1 MGIKNMVDKIT
12 LGHGSGGKLSA
23 ELIRE
28 FLKPLGN
35 PILNRL
41 EDSAVFPLCGKT
53 AFTTDSFVVQ
63 PLFFLGGDIGSLSVS
78 GTINDLVSVGA
89 SPLYLSLA
97 LIIEE
102 DFSRTDL
109 KKIIYSAART
119 AAQAGVKVVT
129 GDTKVVDRGKTHGL
143 FITTSGCG
151 LIPDDIVLG
160 RSKIKAGDA
169 VLVNGPVGDHAAAVM
184 LARNEFSFS
193 GKIRS
198 DAAPLNGLVSRFL
211 SRLKTVRFIR
221 DITRGGLATI
231 LSEVSDE
238 MKWGIELNETAI
250 PLRREV
256 IGIAE
261 ILGLDPLYFACE
273 GKMALF
279 VAEEEAKEALRL
291 LRKDPL
297 GKDAAIIGRVVSEPA
312 GRTILRTRISGTRLL
327 EPFSGDQLPRIC

>member
-1 MGIKNMVDKIT
+1 MADKIT

-28 FLKPLGN
+28 FLKTLGN

-41 EDSAVFPLCGKT
+41 EDSAVLSLCGKM
-53 AFTTDSFVVQ
+53 AFTTDSFVVH
-63 PLFFLGGDIGSLSVS
+63 PLFFPGGDIGSLSVS

-89 SPLYLSLA
+89 VPLYLSLA

-102 DFSRTDL
+102 DFSRATL
-109 KKIIYSAART
+109 KKIIASAART

-129 GDTKVVDRGKTHGL
+129 GDTKVVGRGRAHGL

-151 LIPDDIVLG
+151 LIPDDVTLG
-160 RSKIKAGDA
+160 RNKIKVGDM

-193 GKIRS
+193 GRVRS
-198 DAAPLNGLVSRFL
+198 DAAPLNDLVNRFL
-211 SRLKTVRFIR
+211 SQIKTVRFIR

-238 MKWGIELNETAI
+238 MNWGIELNETAI

-273 GKMALF
+273 GKVVVF
-279 VAEEEAKEALRL
+279 VAREEAGKALHL
-291 LRKDPL
+291 MQEHPL
-297 GKDAAIIGRVVSEPA
+297 GKGAAIIGRVVAEPT

>member
-1 MGIKNMVDKIT
+1 MENKIT
-12 LGHGSGGKLSA
+12 LGHGSGGRLSA

-41 EDSAVFPLCGKT
+41 EDSAVLSLCGKV
-53 AFTTDSFVVQ
+53 AFTIDSFVVH
-63 PLFFLGGDIGSLSVS
+63 PLFFPGGDIGSLSVS

-89 SPLYLSLA
+89 VPLYLSLA
-97 LIIEE
+97 LVIEE
-102 DFSRTDL
+102 GFSRADL
-109 KKIIYSAART
+109 KKIIASVART
-119 AAQAGVKVVT
+119 AAQAGVKIVT
-129 GDTKVVDRGKTHGL
+129 GDTKVVGRGVTHGL

-151 LIPDDIVLG
+151 LIPNDVTLG
-160 RSKIKAGDA
+160 RNKIKVGDVA
-169 VLVNGPVGDHAAAVM
+169 LVNGPIGNHAAAVM

-193 GKIRS
+193 GKIKS
-198 DAAPLNGLVSRFL
+198 DAAPLNDLVERFL
-211 SRLKTVRFIR
+211 SQLKTVRFIR

-231 LSEVSDE
+231 LSEVSE
-238 MKWGIELNETAI
+238 NMNWGIELNEAAI

-273 GKMALF
+273 GKVVVF
-279 VAEEEAKEALRL
+279 VSEKEAEKALHLMREH
-291 LRKDPL
+291 PL
-297 GKDAAIIGRVVSEPA
+297 GKGAAIIGKVVAEPT

>member
-1 MGIKNMVDKIT
+1 MADKIT

-41 EDSAVFPLCGKT
+41 EDSAVFSLRGKV
-53 AFTTDSFVVQ
+53 AFTTDSFVVH
-63 PLFFLGGDIGSLSVS
+63 PLFFPGGDIGSLSVS

-89 SPLYLSLA
+89 VPLYLSLA

-102 DFSRTDL
+102 DFNQTDL
-109 KKIIYSAART
+109 KKIITSIART
-119 AAQAGVKVVT
+119 AARAGVKVVT
-129 GDTKVVDRGKTHGL
+129 GDTKVVGRGKAHGL
-143 FITTSGCG
+143 FIITSGCG
-151 LIPDDIVLG
+151 LIPDNIALG
-160 RSKIKAGDA
+160 RNKIKIGDA
-169 VLVNGPVGDHAAAVM
+169 VLVNGPVGNHAAAIM

-198 DAAPLNGLVSRFL
+198 DAAPLNGLAKRLL
-211 SRLKTVRFIR
+211 SRIKTVHFIR

-238 MKWGIELNETAI
+238 MDWGIELDEKAI

-273 GKMALF
+273 GKVVVFA
-279 VAEEEAKEALRL
+279 AKEEAKEALCLMREH
-291 LRKDPL
+291 PL
-297 GKDAAIIGRVVSEPA
+297 GKGAAIIGKVVAEPT

>member
-1 MGIKNMVDKIT
+1 MEDAIT
-12 LGHGSGGKLSA
+12 LGHGGGGRLSA

-28 FLKPLGN
+28 FLKPLDN

-41 EDSAVFPLCGKT
+41 EDSAIFPLRGKT
-53 AFTTDSFVVQ
+53 AFTTDSFVVH
-63 PLFFLGGDIGSLSVS
+63 PLFFPGGDIGSLSVS

-89 SPLYLSLA
+89 IPLYLSLA

-102 DFSRTDL
+102 GFSRTNL
-109 KKIIYSAART
+109 KKIIASAART
-119 AAQAGVKVVT
+119 AKQAGVKIVT
-129 GDTKVVDRGKTHGL
+129 GDTKVVDRGMAHGL
-143 FITTSGCG
+143 FITTAGCG
-151 LIPDDIVLG
+151 LIPDNIILG
-160 RSKIKAGDA
+160 RDKIRVGDA

-198 DAAPLNGLVSRFL
+198 DAAPLNNLFQRFL
-211 SRLKTVRFIR
+211 TKLKTVRFIR

-231 LSEVSDE
+231 LSEVSE
-238 MKWGIELNETAI
+238 NMKWGIEVNETKV

-261 ILGLDPLYFACE
+261 ILGLDPLYFTCE
-273 GKMALF
+273 GKVVIF
-279 VAEEEAKEALRL
+279 VAGEEAEKALRL
-291 LRKDPL
+291 MREHPL
-297 GKDAAIIGRVVSEPA
+297 GKGAAIIGKVVAEPA

-327 EPFSGDQLPRIC
+327 EPFSGEQLPRIC

>member
-1 MGIKNMVDKIT
+1 MADKIT

-41 EDSAVFPLCGKT
+41 EDSAVLSLCGKM
-53 AFTTDSFVVQ
+53 AFTTDSFVVH
-63 PLFFLGGDIGSLSVS
+63 PLFFPGGDIGSLSVS

-89 SPLYLSLA
+89 VPLYLSLA

-102 DFSRTDL
+102 DFSRADL
-109 KKIIYSAART
+109 KKIIASAART

-129 GDTKVVDRGKTHGL
+129 GDTKVVDRGRAHGL

-151 LIPDDIVLG
+151 LIPDDIALG
-160 RSKIKAGDA
+160 RSKIKVGDVA
-169 VLVNGPVGDHAAAVM
+169 LVNGPVGDHAAAVM

-198 DAAPLNGLVSRFL
+198 DAAPLNDLVNRFL
-211 SRLKTVRFIR
+211 SQLKTVRFIR

-238 MKWGIELNETAI
+238 MNWGIELNETAI

-273 GKMALF
+273 GKVVVF
-279 VAEEEAKEALRL
+279 VAKEEARKALRL
-291 LRKDPL
+291 MQEHPL
-297 GKDAAIIGRVVSEPA
+297 GKGAAIIGKVVAEPA
-312 GRTILRTRISGTRLL
+312 GLTILRTRISGTRLL

>member
-1 MGIKNMVDKIT
+1 MADKIT

-41 EDSAVFPLCGKT
+41 EDSAVFPFCGKA

-63 PLFFLGGDIGSLSVS
+63 PLFFPDGDIGSLAVS

-89 SPLYLSLA
+89 EPRYLSLA

-102 DFSRTDL
+102 GFSHTDL
-109 KKIIYSAART
+109 KKIIASAART
-119 AAQAGVKVVT
+119 AARAGVQIVT
-129 GDTKVVDRGKTHGL
+129 GDTKVVDKGKAHGL

-151 LIPDDIVLG
+151 LIPNNVALG
-160 RSKIKAGDA
+160 RNKIKIGDA
-169 VLVNGPVGDHAAAVM
+169 VLVNGPIGDHAAAVM

-193 GKIRS
+193 GKIKS
-198 DAAPLNGLVSRFL
+198 DAAPLNRLIKNFL
-211 SRLKTVRFIR
+211 SRMKTVRFIR

-238 MKWGIELNETAI
+238 MDWGIELNETAI

-256 IGIAE
+256 IGVAE

-273 GKMALF
+273 GRVVIF
-279 VAEEEAKEALRL
+279 VSQEEAEKTLRL

-297 GKDAAIIGRVVSEPA
+297 GKGAAIIGKVAAKPA
-312 GRTILRTRISGTRLL
+312 GQAILRTRISGTRLL
-327 EPFSGDQLPRIC
+327 KPFSGDQLPRIC

>member
-1 MGIKNMVDKIT
+1 MADKIT
-12 LGHGSGGKLSA
+12 LGHGSGGRLSA

-35 PILNRL
+35 PILNHL
-41 EDSAVFPLCGKT
+41 EDSAVLSLCGKV
-53 AFTTDSFVVQ
+53 AFTTDSFVVH
-63 PLFFLGGDIGSLSVS
+63 PLFFPGGDIGSLSVS

-89 SPLYLSLA
+89 VPLYLSLA

-102 DFSRTDL
+102 DFSRATL
-109 KKIIYSAART
+109 KKIIASAART

-129 GDTKVVDRGKTHGL
+129 GDTKVVDRGRAHGL

-151 LIPDDIVLG
+151 LIPDNIALS
-160 RSKIKAGDA
+160 RNKIKVGNIM
-169 VLVNGPVGDHAAAVM
+169 LVNGPVGDHAAAVM

-193 GKIRS
+193 GRIKS
-198 DAAPLNGLVSRFL
+198 DAAPLNDLVNRFL
-211 SRLKTVRFIR
+211 SQLKTVRFIR

-231 LSEVSDE
+231 LSEVSED
-238 MKWGIELNETAI
+238 MNWGIELNETAI

-273 GKMALF
+273 GKVVVF
-279 VAEEEAKEALRL
+279 VAKEEARKALRL
-291 LRKDPL
+291 MQEHPL
-297 GKDAAIIGRVVSEPA
+297 GKGAAIIGKVVAEPT

>member
-1 MGIKNMVDKIT
+1 MENKIT
-12 LGHGSGGKLSA
+12 LGHGSGGRLSA

-41 EDSAVFPLCGKT
+41 EDSAVLPLCGKV
-53 AFTTDSFVVQ
+53 AFTTDSFVVR
-63 PLFFLGGDIGSLSVS
+63 PLFFPGGNIGSLSVS

-89 SPLYLSLA
+89 VPLYLSLA

-102 DFSRTDL
+102 GFSRTTL
-109 KKIIYSAART
+109 KKIIASAART

-129 GDTKVVDRGKTHGL
+129 GDTKVVGRGTAHGL

-151 LIPDDIVLG
+151 LIPNDVTLG
-160 RSKIKAGDA
+160 RNKIKVGDI
-169 VLVNGPVGDHAAAVM
+169 VLVNGTVGDHAAAVM

-193 GKIRS
+193 GKIKS
-198 DAAPLNGLVSRFL
+198 DATPLNDLVNRFL
-211 SRLKTVRFIR
+211 SQIKTVRFIR

-231 LSEVSDE
+231 LSEVSED
-238 MKWGIELNETAI
+238 MNWGIELNETAI
-250 PLRREV
+250 PLRREI

-273 GKMALF
+273 GKVVVFIAK
-279 VAEEEAKEALRL
+279 EEAGKALNLMREH
-291 LRKDPL
+291 PL
-297 GKDAAIIGRVVSEPA
+297 GKSAAIIGKVVAKPA
-312 GRTILRTRISGTRLL
+312 GRTILRTRITGTRLL
-327 EPFSGDQLPRIC
+327 ESFFGDQLPRIC

>member
-1 MGIKNMVDKIT
+1 MTDKIT
-12 LGHGSGGKLSA
+12 LGHGSGGRLSA

-35 PILNRL
+35 PILNYL
-41 EDSAVFPLCGKT
+41 EDSAVFSLRGKV
-53 AFTTDSFVVQ
+53 AFTTDSFVVH
-63 PLFFLGGDIGSLSVS
+63 PLFFPGGDIGSLSVS

-89 SPLYLSLA
+89 VPLYLSLA

-109 KKIIYSAART
+109 KKIIASVART

-129 GDTKVVDRGKTHGL
+129 GDTKVVGRGRAHEL

-151 LIPDDIVLG
+151 LIPNDVTLG
-160 RSKIKAGDA
+160 RNKIKIGDVA
-169 VLVNGPVGDHAAAVM
+169 LVNGPIGNHAAAVM

-193 GKIRS
+193 GKIKS
-198 DAAPLNGLVSRFL
+198 DAAPLNDLVKRFL
-211 SRLKTVRFIR
+211 SQIKTVRFIR

-231 LSEVSDE
+231 LSEVSED
-238 MKWGIELNETAI
+238 MNWGIELNEAAI

-273 GKMALF
+273 GKVVVF
-279 VAEEEAKEALRL
+279 VSEKEAEKALHLMREH
-291 LRKDPL
+291 PL
-297 GKDAAIIGRVVSEPA
+297 GKGAAIIGKVVTEPT

>member
-1 MGIKNMVDKIT
+1 MADKIT

-35 PILNRL
+35 PVLNRL
-41 EDSAVFPLCGKT
+41 EDSAVFPFCGKT

-63 PLFFLGGDIGSLSVS
+63 PLFFPGGDIGSLAVS
-78 GTINDLVSVGA
+78 GTINDLSSVGA
-89 SPLYLSLA
+89 EPRYLSLA

-102 DFSRTDL
+102 GFSRADL
-109 KKIIYSAART
+109 KKMIASAART
-119 AAQAGVKVVT
+119 AGRAGVQIVT
-129 GDTKVVDRGKTHGL
+129 GDTKVVNKGKAHGL

-151 LIPDDIVLG
+151 LIPKSVFLG
-160 RSKIKAGDA
+160 RSRIKSGDA

-193 GKIRS
+193 GKIKS
-198 DAAPLNGLVSRFL
+198 DAAPLNGLVKKLL
-211 SRLKTVRFIR
+211 SRIKTVRFIR

-231 LSEVSDE
+231 LSEISE
-238 MKWGIELNETAI
+238 GMKWGIELNETAI

-256 IGIAE
+256 IGISE

-273 GKMALF
+273 GRMVLF

-291 LRKDPL
+291 LRKEPL
-297 GKDAAIIGRVVSEPA
+297 GKGAAIIGKVAANPA

-327 EPFSGDQLPRIC
+327 EPFSGEQLPRIC